1 MGLRGAFRVPGGGVW
16 GDGSVRVV
24 PVSGLVWMG
33 LGERHGGLVSEG
45 AGADGKD
52 QAGDGSFYHTV
63 SSELRPGESS
73 SPPAPAE

>member
-1 MGLRGAFRVPGGGVW
+1 MAESREERSSPWGGK

-24 PVSGLVWMG
+24 PVLGLVWMG

-63 SSELRPGESS
+63 SSELRPG
-73 SPPAPAE
+73 